1 MLNFNNSHTFEI
13 VIDILD
19 MYGNPTGKKKNISS
33 DKADKI
39 SEFWNRN
46 RGHRRKKRSKIDDSA
61 ASKEQASKILKNM
74 YGDTN

>member
-1 MLNFNNSHTFEI
+1 MLNFNNSHTFEL

-19 MYGNPTGKKKNISS
+19 MYGKPSGKKKNISS

-46 RGHRRKKRSKIDDSA
+46 RGHRKKKRRKTDDKVA
-61 ASKEQASKILKNM
+61 NKTQANKILKNM
-74 YGDTN
+74 YGDSN